1 MTSPG
6 DTDRRG
12 RYLAT
17 GALCWTAAAIGYFA
31 FEAVAAAAV
40 EGYGYATDYISDLG
54 RPGTSPH
61 ADLVNAAFLAQAVLF
76 PAGAALVVRGVA
88 ARKAAGFLG
97 LAVVNGIGNVLVATV
112 HSGTGSKWHV
122 AGAILA
128 IAGGNAAVLLGS
140 SVLRRAGAA
149 RRYRAVSVALGALG
163 LLCLVAMAV
172 DTSHAVLP
180 IGVWERGSV
189 YPIFVWQ
196 AGTAAYLIGRR
207 ARRW

>member
-1 MTSPG
+1 VTSPG
-6 DTDRRG
+6 ESDRRG
-12 RYLAT
+12 RYLAI
-17 GALCWTAAAIGYFA
+17 GALCWIAAAIGYFA

-54 RPGTSPH
+54 IPDRSPH
-61 ADLVNAAFLAQAVLF
+61 AVLVNAAFLAQAILF
-76 PAGAALVVRGVA
+76 PAGSALVVRGVA
-88 ARKAAGFLG
+88 APKAAWFLA

-128 IAGGNAAVLLGS
+128 IAGGNAAVLQGS
-140 SVLRRAGAA
+140 SVLRRSGAA
-149 RRYRAVSVALGALG
+149 RPYRAVSVALGALG

-180 IGVWERGSV
+180 VGAWERGSV

-196 AGTAAYLIGRR
+196 AGTAAYLIGCR